1 MASFQDNLGKMVQE
15 RLTILD
21 FNEARDDNV
30 AVASSVLYA
39 NYLHLIPEKQ
49 PHQEFSDQF
58 LQAGLVKYNN
68 MNQ

>member
-1 MASFQDNLGKMVQE
+1 MASFQDNLGKMAQE

-30 AVASSVLYA
+30 AVA
-39 NYLHLIPEKQ
+39 NYLPLVPEKQ